1 MMGKESERL
10 SIRYTF
16 SSSAIFDV
24 EDINSSFAKGKLRVM
39 YLGKNQNKT
48 NFSQENVER
57 ALPTLYNV
65 PIVCNYSISNNTIG
79 GHDMG
84 IAKDEKGNIKIV
96 NITEPCGVV
105 PESAEFSIATETDDD
120 GNEHDYLIADGV
132 ILWKRQ
138 EVYSHIKNDLDGK
151 VDHSMEIDIFS
162 KQKMDGGCSDIIDFQ
177 FTALC
182 LLERDA
188 PCFEG
193 SNLTLYSVAGD
204 TEAFRA
210 KFELMLNE
218 LSEILPVN
226 SSNED
231 NIKNNFST
239 EGGDNKLD
247 EKKSLVEKYGLTVET
262 LDFSIEDMT
271 LEDLEAKLKTY
282 SKGAESE
289 GTESTGEPEAA
300 STSEPEANPE
310 SSYSQAEGEPTSEP
324 KTSEN
329 YSLNSQTEKELRIAV
344 AELEKV
350 QYSWGTDPRYM
361 FVDYDAEKSEVYA
374 NDMKEH
380 WTLVGFKYSVNGD
393 AVEVDVNSRARM
405 KYTIAPFED
414 GGASQLEG
422 MTAVFANID
431 KKINDDAEAL
441 AKFSALEAEVEEL
454 RKFKAEVESSKAAE
468 EKAEMLGKFSALNGN
483 EMFEALVKDAEKYTV
498 EELEDKCYSILGRVT
513 SAKFSVQPE
522 AKVPTIKIDRPED
535 NKKNAEP
542 YGGIFERFNIK

>member
-24 EDINSSFAKGKLRVM
+24 EDLNSSFAKGKLKVM
-39 YLGKNQNKT
+39 YLGSNQNKT
-48 NFSQENVER
+48 HFTQENVER

-65 PIVCNYSISNNTIG
+65 PIVCNYSVSDNMIG

-84 IAKDEKGNIKIV
+84 VARDENGNVKIV
-96 NITEPCGVV
+96 NMTDPCGVV
-105 PESAEFSIATETDDD
+105 PESAQFSIATETDDD

-138 EVYSHIKNDLDGK
+138 DVYSHIVNDLDGK
-151 VDHSMEIDIFS
+151 VDHSMEVDIFS
-162 KQKMDGGCSDIIDFQ
+162 KQKMDDGYTDITDFQ

-193 SNLTLYSVAGD
+193 SNLTLYSVAGN

-210 KFELMLNE
+210 KFEAMLNE
-218 LSEILPVN
+218 LNEILPVS

-231 NIKNNFST
+231 DINNFSM

-247 EKKSLVEKYGLTVET
+247 EKKALVEKYNLTVES

-271 LEDLEAKLKTY
+271 LEDLEAKLKAY
-282 SKGAESE
+282 SEGAEPE
-289 GTESTGEPEAA
+289 GTEPAGEPEVVATPEPDVNPEPSDPQPEDEPAPAA
-300 STSEPEANPE
+300 EYSLGSQFSEELRRAVYSLETIEYGWGPEA
-310 SSYSQAEGEPTSEP
+310 
-324 KTSEN
+324 
-329 YSLNSQTEKELRIAV
+329 
-344 AELEKV
+344 
-350 QYSWGTDPRYM
+350 RYM
-361 FVDYDAEKSEVYA
+361 FVDHDAEKSEVYVYDLA
-374 NDMKEH
+374 EN
-380 WTLVGFKYSVNGD
+380 WLLYGFKYSMNGD
-393 AVEVDVNSRARM
+393 AVSIDTASKARM
-405 KYTIAPFED
+405 KYTISAFED
-414 GGASQLEG
+414 GSASQLGNMSE
-422 MTAVFANID
+422 VFSNID
-431 KKINDDAEAL
+431 KKVKEDAEAI

-454 RKFKAEVESSKAAE
+454 RKFKAEIEYSKTAE
-468 EKAEMLGKFSALNGN
+468 EKKEMLAKFSALNGN

-535 NKKNAEP
+535 NKKSAEP

>member
-48 NFSQENVER
+48 NFTQKNVER

-65 PIVCNYSISNNTIG
+65 PIVCNYSIIDNTIG

-138 EVYSHIKNDLDGK
+138 EVYSHIKDDLDGK
-151 VDHSMEIDIFS
+151 VDHSMEVDIFS
-162 KQKMDGGCSDIIDFQ
+162 KQKMDDGYSDIIDFQ

-247 EKKSLVEKYGLTVET
+247 ERKALVEKYGLTVET

-282 SKGAESE
+282 SKSSEPE
-289 GTESTGEPEAA
+289 GTDPTGEPEAA
-300 STSEPEANPE
+300 GTSKPEENPE
-310 SSYSQAEGEPTSEP
+310 SSYSHTEDESTPGSQTSE
-324 KTSEN
+324 T
-329 YSLNSQTEKELRIAV
+329 YSLNSQIKEELRRAV
-344 AELEKV
+344 HALETV
-350 QYSWGTDPRYM
+350 QYSWGPEARYM
-361 FVDYDAEKSEVYA
+361 FVDYDADKGEVYV
-374 NDMKEH
+374 NDMSEGY
-380 WTLVGFKYSVNGD
+380 TLFGFKYSMNGD
-393 AVEVDVNSRARM
+393 AVEINTNSRTRM
-405 KYTIAPFED
+405 KYTITPFED
-414 GGASQLEG
+414 GSASQFEG
-422 MTAVFANID
+422 MAAVFSDID
-431 KKINDDAEAL
+431 KKIKEDAEAI

-454 RKFKAEVESSKAAE
+454 RKFKAEVEYSKTAE
-468 EKAEMLGKFSALNGN
+468 EKKEMLAKFSALNGN
-483 EMFEALVKDAEKYTV
+483 EMFEALIKDAEKYTV